1 MSKLTVIPR
10 NDLDSICEFLKKFK
24 EWSLFLESDK
34 IPTAWMVWPIYLQ
47 LNQHLV
53 DLPDEPEII
62 KAMKEAGRTYVSKIN
77 DDIVPKMVH
86 KVCTVLNPLLKNI
99 AMASTVEKK
108 DVYDSINVSILKNE
122 PAVDNVEGDIA
133 VRETSHIE
141 ILNQF
146 MGEENL
152 AMTRRQHEP
161 NGYCSEFIDYLQAN
175 VSIEDP
181 FKFDLIK
188 WWFENRHVYPKLF
201 RLFQSKCGIM
211 ASSAPS
217 ERSFSTIGII
227 TCARRSSIL
236 PETVSDLMLAR
247 NKYLNFV

>member
-1 MSKLTVIPR
+1 
-10 NDLDSICEFLKKFK
+10 
-24 EWSLFLESDK
+24 
-34 IPTAWMVWPIYLQ
+34 MVWPIYLQ

-53 DLPDEPEII
+53 DLPYEPEII

-86 KVCTVLNPLLKNI
+86 KVGTVLNPLLKNI

-108 DVYDSINVSILKNE
+108 DVYDSIK
-122 PAVDNVEGDIA
+122 PAVDNVEDDIA

-146 MGEENL
+146 MVEGNL

-161 NGYCSEFIDYLQAN
+161 NGYWSEFIDYLQAN

-188 WWFENRHVYPKLF
+188 WWFQNRHVYPKLF

-217 ERSFSTIGII
+217 ERSFSTTGII
-227 TCARRSSIL
+227 TCARSSIL